1 MFRIASNGDINR
13 TRFRKPCNGDISTEQ
28 GLENLVMEIYQQNKV

>member
-1 MFRIASNGDINR
+1 MFRIAS
-13 TRFRKPCNGDISTEQ
+13 NGDISTEQ